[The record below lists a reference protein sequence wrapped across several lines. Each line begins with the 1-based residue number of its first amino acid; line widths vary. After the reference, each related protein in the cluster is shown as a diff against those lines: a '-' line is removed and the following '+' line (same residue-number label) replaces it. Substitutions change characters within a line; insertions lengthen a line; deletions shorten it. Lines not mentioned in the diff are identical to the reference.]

1 MQHEFTKEIDFRF
14 HNDRFKIKKTKHL
27 MENRK
32 SSMYVRGEFIDNK
45 RFIEIFKRAL
55 INGLTSF
62 RNKGPVVVTLPDY
75 NGRYISLLCEL
86 NDKNIITVISIFAE
100 KKYFWKTFI
109 KVKNRINILFDYVIP
124 KMSTSERNNK
134 EFEKVVHHIEL
145 NNEDADFRYIMNS
158 INDFIKIS

>member
-1 MQHEFTKEIDFRF
+1 MQHEFTKEIDFIF
-14 HNDRFKIKKTKHL
+14 HKETYKIKKTKHL
-27 MENRK
+27 LENRK
-32 SSMYVRGEFIDNK
+32 SSEYVRGEFIDNK

-75 NGRYISLLCEL
+75 NGRFVSVLCEL
-86 NDKNIITVISIFAE
+86 NPRNKITVISVFVE
-100 KKYFWKTFI
+100 RKYFWKTFI

-124 KMSTSERNNK
+124 KMNTKERNNK
-134 EFEKVVHHIEL
+134 DFEKVVHNIEL